1 MAKPED
7 FLVSRQFP
15 YCKGCSHRLT
25 NLAMAQAFARL
36 DLDPLEVVLVSD
48 IGCVG
53 LLDRYFTTHTVHTLH
68 GRSTAI
74 AAGLRLTTP
83 SRPPYYVV
91 VIGDG
96 GATIGLLHL
105 VEAARWNLDITVF
118 LHNNFLYGMTG
129 GQHSGLT
136 PVHLRTRT
144 TPQGN
149 LFAPIPLLDLLDR
162 SGATFVARTLA
173 QDPQLPEIMA
183 QAIQHPGFAIV
194 EILELCTGYAVP
206 MNRLTGKKL
215 QEMAQQEGWQL
226 GILKAEERP
235 SLTRTPKGD
244 TLPPLKPLRVRYTAE
259 IPGPFSL
266 FLAGSAGEGVQSAAR
281 WFATALNLGGLYTTQ
296 KNDNPVTVG
305 TGYSTA
311 ELKVSPTPIGFTG
324 IEQPDVVIVTSRD
337 GLQRIQGVKRL
348 WRGVPRFYLVE
359 EQLQDHWTIHDAP
372 VDFLPLRQRGTR
384 TAHNI
389 AGLLEA
395 WVRIG
400 GRIPRQAW
408 IEAGERTPFASVVQ
422 QVVQQILGS
431 AAPG

>member
-1 MAKPED
+1 MRKPED
-7 FLVSRQFP
+7 FLASTEFP
-15 YCKGCSHRLT
+15 YCKGCSHRIT
-25 NLAMAQAFARL
+25 NLAMARAFAQL

-68 GRSTAI
+68 GRSTAV

-83 SRPPYYVV
+83 ERPPYIAV

-105 VEAARWNLDITVF
+105 VEAARWNLDLAVF

-136 PVHLRTRT
+136 PLNLKTRT
-144 TPQGN
+144 TPEGN
-149 LFAPIPLLDLLDR
+149 PFAPIPILDLLDR

-173 QDPQLPEIMA
+173 QDPGLPEIMA
-183 QAIQHPGFAIV
+183 RALQHPGFAVV

-206 MNRLTGKKL
+206 MNRLTGRKL
-215 QEMAQQEGWQL
+215 KDLAEAQGWRF
-226 GILKAEERP
+226 GILKEEERP
-235 SLTRTPKGD
+235 SLARRKEATG
-244 TLPPLKPLRVRYTAE
+244 TLEPLKPLEVRFEAR
-259 IPGPFSL
+259 IPRSFSL

-281 WFATALNLGGLYTTQ
+281 WFTAALNLGGLYTTQ

-311 ELKVSPTPIGFTG
+311 EVKVAQEPILFTG
-324 IEQPDVVIVTSRD
+324 IERPDFVVITSRD
-337 GLQRIQGVKRL
+337 GLRRVRQVRRL
-348 WRGVPRFYLVE
+348 WRGEPEGVLADETLRDLWQPE
-359 EQLQDHWTIHDAP
+359 DGPAE
-372 VDFLPLRQRGTR
+372 FLPLRTFGTR
-384 TAHNI
+384 TAQNI

-395 WVRIG
+395 WQRIG
-400 GRIPRQAW
+400 GRLDAEAFLQ
-408 IEAGERTPFASVVQ
+408 AGERTPFGTLVA
-422 QVVQQILGS
+422 QVVQKVLGS
-431 AAPG
+431 